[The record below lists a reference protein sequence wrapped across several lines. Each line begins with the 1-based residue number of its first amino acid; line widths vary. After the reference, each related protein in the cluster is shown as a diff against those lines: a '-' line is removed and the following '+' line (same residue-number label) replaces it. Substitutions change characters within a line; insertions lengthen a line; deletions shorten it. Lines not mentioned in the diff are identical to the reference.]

1 MCATQHSPCQQCDS
15 DSSGAPVRVRLTD
28 EFRSRFCPNPS
39 DGFVPL
45 ATAVRRLGVT
55 RQTIWKR
62 MRARKL
68 QAVYV
73 TRGSH
78 RGLHVRIS
86 PEMETPLL
94 PGLVLPDTAQVND
107 D

>member
-1 MCATQHSPCQQCDS
+1 
-15 DSSGAPVRVRLTD
+15 
-28 EFRSRFCPNPS
+28 
-39 DGFVPL
+39 
-45 ATAVRRLGVT
+45 
-55 RQTIWKR
+55 
-62 MRARKL
+62 MRAGKL

-94 PGLVLPDTAQVND
+94 PGLVLDTAQVND